1 MSQPMDQAV
10 APPIE
15 GIILANPRP
24 DIPVEQLATLSEAER
39 GLLSAIAGVEHMSFG
54 ITPEPDAPYRW
65 YLRILFRDAQ
75 ALQTSET
82 YPHHTTNGAD
92 QWLPIIAKQILIDY
106 HMHYG

>member
-54 ITPEPDAPYRW
+54 IT
-65 YLRILFRDAQ
+65 
-75 ALQTSET
+75 
-82 YPHHTTNGAD
+82 GARCPLSLVLAHS
-92 QWLPIIAKQILIDY
+92 LPGCPGLADV
-106 HMHYG
+106 